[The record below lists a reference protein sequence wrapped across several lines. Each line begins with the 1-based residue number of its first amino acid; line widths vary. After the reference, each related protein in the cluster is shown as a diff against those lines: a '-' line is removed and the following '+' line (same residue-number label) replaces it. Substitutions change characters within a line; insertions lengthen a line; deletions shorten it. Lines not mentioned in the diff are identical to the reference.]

1 MKLFEVVPAPY
12 RILLLILLVVSAYLY
27 GWVSG
32 SDHELTKQKIVDQA
46 ITVKVLEK
54 KVQQAEI
61 TERVVTKYVDRIQ
74 VVKQKGETIIK
85 QVPKYIYPTDD
96 DNCSIPDSFGV
107 LWNKANRGDDAETTG
122 GTDEVPDQ
130 DESP

>member
-32 SDHELTKQKIVDQA
+32 SDQELMKQKIVDQA
-46 ITVKVLEK
+46 ITVKILEK

-74 VVKQKGETIIK
+74 VVRQKGETIIK
-85 QVPKYIYPTDD
+85 QIPTYIYPTDD
-96 DNCSIPDSFGV
+96 DNCNIPDSFGV
-107 LWNKANRGDDAETTG
+107 LWNKANRGDDGETTG
-122 GTDEVPDQ
+122 DSDEVS
-130 DESP
+130 DEDEPP